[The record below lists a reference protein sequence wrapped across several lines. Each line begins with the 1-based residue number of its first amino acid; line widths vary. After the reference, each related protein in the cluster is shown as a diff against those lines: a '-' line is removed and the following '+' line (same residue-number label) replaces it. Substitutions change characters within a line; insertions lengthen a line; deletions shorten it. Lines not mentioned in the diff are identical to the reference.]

1 MKNKIC
7 YISGA
12 RSEFGIISG
21 LLKNLKKNKSFKLD
35 VIFTGSHL
43 SNFYGNTINEAKNIG
58 LNNYYKSKILTVK
71 NNKIDTANLISS
83 SISKINRLLKKIN
96 PKLVILVGD
105 RYETFSAAIVA
116 YSKGIPILHFHGG
129 EKTLNSLDDN
139 YRHSISKLSHYHF
152 VSNKIY
158 KKRLIQLGEVPKSI
172 FICGSLS
179 LKNIDK
185 NNFFSKK
192 IIEKKFKIAFKEHNI
207 IVNFNSE
214 TLSKKKTENDINIV
228 LSSLEKLKNTCIIFT
243 MPGADV
249 NNDIIFKKINKFVK
263 EHKNSYFVKSF
274 GVKYYYS
281 ILNIVDLMIGN
292 SSSGIIEMPFFN
304 KPTINLGKRQH
315 GRVMPKSVINF
326 KISKKLIEQKISNI
340 LKYKK
345 SIRGNKNPYYNKMT
359 FKQIENIIEN
369 ILKKK
374 ISFKVFKDLSF

>member
-1 MKNKIC
+1 MQNKIC

-21 LLKNLKKNKSFKLD
+21 LLKNLKKSRGLKLE

-58 LNNYYKSKILTVK
+58 LKKYYKAKILTIK
-71 NNKIDTANLISS
+71 NNKIDTSNLISS

-116 YSKGIPILHFHGG
+116 YSRGIPILHFHGG

-158 KKRLIQLGEVPKSI
+158 KKRLIQLGELSKNI
-172 FICGSLS
+172 FICGSLA

-185 NNFFSKK
+185 RPFLSKN
-192 IIEKKFKIAFKEHNI
+192 IIEKKFKIFFSDHNI

-214 TLSKKKTENDINIV
+214 TLSKTKTENQIKIV
-228 LSSLEKLKNTCIIFT
+228 LSSLEKLKNTSIIFT

-249 NNDIIFKKINKFVK
+249 NNDIIFKEIKKFVK
-263 EHKNSYFVKSF
+263 KNKNSYLIKSF

-281 ILNIVDLMIGN
+281 ILNIVDFMIGN

-304 KPTINLGKRQH
+304 KPTINLGKRQE
-315 GRVMPKSVINF
+315 GRVMSKSIINL
-326 KISKKLIEQKISNI
+326 KISKNLIKKNI
-340 LKYKK
+340 LYFQKHKK
-345 SIRGNKNPYYNKMT
+345 IINNFKNPYNNKMT
-359 FKQIENIIEN
+359 FKEIENII
-369 ILKKK
+369 KK
-374 ISFKVFKDLSF
+374 IVRKKTSFKVFKDLNF